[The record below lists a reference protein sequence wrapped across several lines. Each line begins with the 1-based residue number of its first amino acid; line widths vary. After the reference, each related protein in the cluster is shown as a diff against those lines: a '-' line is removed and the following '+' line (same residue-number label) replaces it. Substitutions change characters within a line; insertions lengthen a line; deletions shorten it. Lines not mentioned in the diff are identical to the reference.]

1 MPNDAKLGLVLGVSL
16 VIAVAVIFFR
26 KDLPSNGKSTDP
38 SATIVKSVTLP
49 VPAPSA
55 NGMYPV
61 PARFITRGENAGER
75 GE

>member
-26 KDLPSNGKSTDP
+26 KELPGNARATDP

-49 VPAPSA
+49 QPA
-55 NGMYPV
+55 GGQRTV
-61 PARFITRGENAGER
+61 PARFITRDSAADKDE
-75 GE
+75 

>member
-26 KDLPSNGKSTDP
+26 KDLPSNGQSTDP

-49 VPAPSA
+49 VPPPSA

-61 PARFITRGENAGER
+61 PARFITRGEKPGER